1 MGILS
6 NEFSKRFSINGAS
19 LFARDQKN
27 IFMKFRSLEAGFRD
41 IRMQSPGIVA
51 SGWMRRREDLD
62 DEQPKVTGM
71 RGAG

>member
-1 MGILS
+1 
-6 NEFSKRFSINGAS
+6 
-19 LFARDQKN
+19 
-27 IFMKFRSLEAGFRD
+27 
-41 IRMQSPGIVA
+41 MQSPGIVA